1 MSGLSYLN
9 YLVFKQFFLPHNA
22 HVAIAGT
29 SIFLIGFLYRKQYS
43 ERNHSIISIS
53 VLFFVL
59 CMTLYSN
66 QASNL
71 WSWSWFG
78 MDMKRANYGMP
89 VVSLLLAIG
98 LILLLIDISKLVVK
112 NVPLLSKII
121 GALGQ
126 ASMSIL
132 YLHLAFIYALKGLD
146 SGMSYINIFLF
157 STALSFM
164 IHVIILKFSFTRA
177 IFLGSYSDFEQ
188 IFLTRNQQA

>member
-1 MSGLSYLN
+1 
-9 YLVFKQFFLPHNA
+9 
-22 HVAIAGT
+22 
-29 SIFLIGFLYRKQYS
+29 
-43 ERNHSIISIS
+43 
-53 VLFFVL
+53 
-59 CMTLYSN
+59 MTLYSN

-121 GALGQ
+121 GGLGQ